1 MSLLVIT
8 KVSRVP
14 VDDEATCG
22 KDLPASSLIATIW
35 AALLVSLILSRLL
48 LKRVRRGRRVAKEAQ
63 VMADVSSA
71 RDQRTGSKLD
81 HVGSGKSVRN
91 LILKADIATVLEI
104 IDHSQTSNWQVRLI
118 RWEEQLTRSRR

>member
-35 AALLVSLILSRLL
+35 ALVSLILSRLL

-71 RDQRTGSKLD
+71 KDQRTGSKLD